1 MATGQRTKSTADA
14 VEILHRRYVRGK
26 PEMERLLQEERE
38 NAAVAREIHSQRFCN
53 GKNHH

>member
-14 VEILHRRYVRGK
+14 VQILHRRYVRGK

-38 NAAVAREIHSQRFCN
+38 NAAVAREIYSRRLCN